1 MVKIIGILG
10 LPVLRANLGYVLQS
24 PQIFNISIRENIRY
38 GNLQASD
45 AQVEQA
51 ARLANAHGFISQI
64 GYDRVVGEGGSHIS
78 TGQKQ
83 LISIARAILADPAII
98 VLDEA
103 TSSVDPETEK
113 LIQDAIHKV
122 LEERTSFV
130 IAHRLS
136 TIREADRIL
145 VIENGRIIEDGDHGE
160 LLALKG
166 HYADM
171 YQHQFMEEEEFRI
184 FSE

>member
-1 MVKIIGILG
+1 M
-10 LPVLRANLGYVLQS
+10 PTVLFRRS
-24 PQIFNISIRENIRY
+24 E
-38 GNLQASD
+38 
-45 AQVEQA
+45 
-51 ARLANAHGFISQI
+51 
-64 GYDRVVGEGGSHIS
+64 GYDSVLGEGASNIS

-122 LEERTSFV
+122 LEERSSFV

-145 VIENGRIIEDGDHGE
+145 VIENGKIVEDGKHEE

-171 YQHQFMEEEEFRI
+171 YRQQFMEEEEFRVL
-184 FSE
+184 SERE